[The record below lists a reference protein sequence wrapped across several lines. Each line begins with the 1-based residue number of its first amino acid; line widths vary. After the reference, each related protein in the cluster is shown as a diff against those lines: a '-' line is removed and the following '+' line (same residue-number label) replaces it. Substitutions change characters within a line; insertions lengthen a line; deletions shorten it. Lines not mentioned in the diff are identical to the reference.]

1 MAYMYM
7 SSTASDFGGRA
18 QSVSPASPQGGPAGE
33 RLVRTSGGRGEHLGA
48 REGKGGALS
57 AAAVMPP
64 VPACARRCASSA
76 ARTGSER
83 QRCAPSWAVWRR
95 GPPHAH
101 GPGPPRTRRAH
112 ADGAAARTQNTQPE
126 GALQT
131 RYAPRRGRAE
141 AGGTGTL
148 QPSETWCGAGAQLT
162 EGERARR
169 RGRAAE
175 GEQQDM
181 ARLRVDAVD
190 TEGG

>member
-1 MAYMYM
+1 M
-7 SSTASDFGGRA
+7 
-18 QSVSPASPQGGPAGE
+18 SPASPQGGPAGE